1 MLLTHLGFKVD
12 FISWIMGCITDVSYA
27 ILINGAATSFFKG
40 QRGLRQGCPLSPLL
54 FLLVAEGLS
63 QLIHKSKRAGKV
75 FGIEAAV
82 NLFITHLFFVDDIL
96 IFSNGSLVELK
107 ELKSIFDLFMKATG
121 MQINSRKSQII
132 QEWLSRPEREQLRS
146 LFPFE
151 ISSMGAPFKYL
162 GFWLKPNAYRKE
174 DWAWLIAK
182 IEARIK
188 HWSFKWLSRAG
199 RLILIKS
206 VLLAIPVYWAAL
218 TWVPKGVL
226 EKIRRLCN
234 RFLWAGS
241 KESSKA
247 TLESFKVIEQGLAWK
262 IENGEKVRIG
272 KDPWVGC
279 NGNYALSPDL
289 ILQLEGK
296 DLRFLSQVE
305 KPGFSS
311 IWGQAWKNGAEL
323 ELGQR
328 WWNEWNV
335 FTQELLRSNIRLSD
349 RQDELLW
356 AHAESGEYAPKDG
369 YKFLMSRKGWRDPEW
384 WAKQLWKLKCPPKSK
399 ILFWCI
405 LRGKIPTWENLQSRF
420 LQGPGRCTLCK
431 TEAETVNHLFLKC
444 PESLKVWCE
453 IGNILNIKLVWEGFN
468 IQEVWQKWWNEHA
481 TGNLRNLPLI
491 ISWGIWIARNKSL
504 FQDKEI
510 PVAITA
516 TQGAAIYSSLPVP
529 KDSSPQRIVPE
540 LQIAEGIPWAFFDGA
555 SQNNIA
561 GAGFIIH
568 LSPSHNLK
576 ASVGLG
582 SGSNNYAELNALKLL
597 LCWLIH
603 KHILSIQI
611 FGDSQNVIR
620 WVNGLS
626 TCRNQALKQI
636 LGEIQRIKPMFN
648 SLSICHIFRERNSS
662 ADQLSKD
669 GLLQVLGCW
678 KIEEVDQG
686 LIRRSDQPPFL
697 HSL

>member
-1 MLLTHLGFKVD
+1 
-12 FISWIMGCITDVSYA
+12 
-27 ILINGAATSFFKG
+27 
-40 QRGLRQGCPLSPLL
+40 
-54 FLLVAEGLS
+54 
-63 QLIHKSKRAGKV
+63 
-75 FGIEAAV
+75 
-82 NLFITHLFFVDDIL
+82 
-96 IFSNGSLVELK
+96 
-107 ELKSIFDLFMKATG
+107 

-132 QEWLSRPEREQLRS
+132 QEGLSRPEREQFRS

-241 KESSKA
+241 KESSVLPWVAWEKVARPKEWGGWGIKILPDFRFSLAAKSGWRLIKMENLWTRTVKRKYIDPIPLEEWIRAPSKTQKNASAIWKA

-262 IENGEKVRIG
+262 IGNGEKVRIG

-305 KPGFSS
+305 KPSFST

-323 ELGQR
+323 ELEQR

-335 FTQELLRSNIRLSD
+335 FTQELLRSN
-349 RQDELLW
+349 
-356 AHAESGEYAPKDG
+356 
-369 YKFLMSRKGWRDPEW
+369 
-384 WAKQLWKLKCPPKSK
+384 
-399 ILFWCI
+399 
-405 LRGKIPTWENLQSRF
+405 SRF

-431 TEAETVNHLFLKC
+431 TEAETVKHLFLKC

-453 IGNILNIKLVWEGFN
+453 IGNILNTKLVWEGFN

-481 TGNLRNLPLI
+481 SGNLRNLPLI

-504 FQDKEI
+504 FQDKET
-510 PVAITA
+510 PVALTA
-516 TQGAAIYSSLPVP
+516 IQGAAIYSSLPVP
-529 KDSSPQRIVPE
+529 KDSSSQRIVPE
-540 LQIAEGIPWAFFDGA
+540 LQIAEGIPCAFFDGA

-561 GAGFIIH
+561 GAGLIIH

-603 KHILSIQI
+603 KHILTIQI

-626 TCRNQALKQI
+626 FCRNQALKQI
-636 LGEIQRIKPMFN
+636 LGEIQRMKSMFN
-648 SLSICHIFRERNSS
+648 SFSICHIFRERNTS